1 MTRREKEGGKEGGV
15 RDGEGRR
22 GSYTTRTHTFSSGS
36 KLNDCLRPV
45 NVCVECGRGGEGGKG
60 VSWGWVGEVGGEGR
74 EMMGREGGTGLALIR
89 ICGDGAEEGRGS
101 TGTAWW

>member
-1 MTRREKEGGKEGGV
+1 
-15 RDGEGRR
+15 
-22 GSYTTRTHTFSSGS
+22 
-36 KLNDCLRPV
+36 
-45 NVCVECGRGGEGGKG
+45 